1 MEGIFFG
8 YSIYELF
15 FIFLFWG
22 IAGWLIEVVD
32 MRIEAGEFQNR
43 GFLHIPLC
51 PMYGLGM
58 AFASASLSSV
68 RDSYLILFVFGVVFC
83 SLAEYIVGGIL
94 ERLFHTKWW
103 DYSHMRFHIKGRVC
117 LRNAILFGF
126 AAILVLHFIEP
137 MVEKA
142 IDKIPVGVGI
152 FGAMVFGTV
161 LVIDV
166 VVSVRKAWAY
176 RKSQTDQEVRQL
188 FKSHR

>member
-137 MVEKA
+137 VVEKA

-166 VVSVRKAWAY
+166 VASVRKAWAY